1 MCIFACLFACL
12 FDPWVCRRA
21 PARSLFLFCI
31 FFSFLMLGSL
41 KQEFV
46 LKLLFFLGG
55 LPTFLS
61 VLGGEIL
68 ITSAK
73 RYYRKLDI
81 PFFCTVIF
89 FCTRDSFGGGWKDRW
104 SPDRKIN
111 GHLSS
116 SNLISQFR
124 SLLGFFCSFSCFPAV
139 PFNSC
144 QVFPGYLTTAHHL
157 YAFSTVWG
165 QGGLAV

>member
-1 MCIFACLFACL
+1 MELEGGKQKSDLVRRRFIADL
-12 FDPWVCRRA
+12 FDQNFHNDLKFTTDGQQNQTSHEPRSRA
-21 PARSLFLFCI
+21 FYFIINSLLHTWNSYYTEPPVKVPI
-31 FFSFLMLGSL
+31 TPHHLEYSYYGPPPIVIALGSFSHG
-41 KQEFV
+41 KI
-46 LKLLFFLGG
+46 G
-55 LPTFLS
+55 S
-61 VLGGEIL
+61 H
-68 ITSAK
+68 
-73 RYYRKLDI
+73 
-81 PFFCTVIF
+81 
-89 FCTRDSFGGGWKDRW
+89 
-104 SPDRKIN
+104 RKIN